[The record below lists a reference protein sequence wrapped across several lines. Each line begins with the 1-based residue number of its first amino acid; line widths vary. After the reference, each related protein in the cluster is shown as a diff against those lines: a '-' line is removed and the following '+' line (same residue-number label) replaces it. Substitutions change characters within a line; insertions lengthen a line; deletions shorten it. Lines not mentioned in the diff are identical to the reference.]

1 MIAITPVNAAIVA
14 ETSLNK
20 VSIFI
25 ADGELLC
32 NLAELIPGGG
42 DVVLGESSGC
52 PHVGVIVHSC
62 GHKAVVGVVNLSVY
76 KVSGN
81 ADEVGF
87 HILDRNVVGSHV
99 VDEQVMFAVMHIEN
113 CGAIIAL
120 KSEGQ
125 FGEVIIPRIFDE
137 SDGYIGVNCGILIRK
152 RLEQICCTGP
162 KPELNLDVL
171 AVVNSDIGV
180 ILDSRADNGERI
192 CCGCFG
198 CSFFACGCF
207 GYRCFRCG
215 FGCLVRLS
223 GLSGCSSALLRCFR
237 VSAPQVL
244 RENMEIFGC
253 DFR

>member
-1 MIAITPVNAAIVA
+1 
-14 ETSLNK
+14 
-20 VSIFI
+20 
-25 ADGELLC
+25 
-32 NLAELIPGGG
+32 
-42 DVVLGESSGC
+42 
-52 PHVGVIVHSC
+52 
-62 GHKAVVGVVNLSVY
+62 
-76 KVSGN
+76 
-81 ADEVGF
+81 
-87 HILDRNVVGSHV
+87 
-99 VDEQVMFAVMHIEN
+99 MFAVMHIEN
-113 CGAIIAL
+113 CWAIIAL

-192 CCGCFG
+192 CCGCFR

-223 GLSGCSSALLRCFR
+223 GLSGCAAGRH
-237 VSAPQVL
+237 AENHNK
-244 RENMEIFGC
+244 RETKCN
-253 DFR
+253 DFL